1 MVGYGCFRAKEE
13 WHEHQEQGQEPG
25 VEMKLPT
32 ALKTLPLGKETL
44 SLV

>member
-1 MVGYGCFRAKEE
+1 MMGCGCFRARGQ
-13 WHEHQEQGQEPG
+13 WHEHQEQGEEPV
-25 VEMKLPT
+25 VEVKIPT